1 MIDITESLIQKIAQ
15 ACSEKQIKI
24 VTAESCTG
32 GMISTA
38 LTDISGSS
46 AYFERGFV
54 TYSDEAKAELL
65 NVSHD
70 SLHKHG
76 AVSEV
81 VAIEMAIGALHAS
94 QAHIA
99 LSVTGIAGP
108 TGGSATK
115 PVGLVYFGLA
125 HRKNNVIGKTESD
138 ASLAVT
144 AHHEI
149 FSGDRAAVRKQ
160 TRDRGLELILKMLN
174 NNSL

>member
-1 MIDITESLIQKIAQ
+1 MTDLIESLV
-15 ACSEKQIKI
+15 KQIASACMPHQTKI

-46 AYFERGFV
+46 AYFDCGFV

-65 NVSHD
+65 NVSSA
-70 SLHKHG
+70 SLSKHG
-76 AVSEV
+76 AVSET
-81 VAIEMAIGALHAS
+81 VAMEMAIGALQAS

-108 TGGSATK
+108 TGGSAEK

-125 HRKNNVIGKTESD
+125 YRSKTSPD
-138 ASLAVT
+138 ASLSVT
-144 AHHEI
+144 SYREV
-149 FSGDRAAVRKQ
+149 FSGDRSAVRKQ
-160 TRDRGLELILKMLN
+160 TQKRGLELILKQATR
-174 NNSL
+174 